1 MKTKMSI
8 YAIITQTTENVSK
21 KESTFS
27 TVQLVRPL
35 ISFNQGWRGGLRE
48 AKLPCKKFTL
58 IWEG

>member
-35 ISFNQGWRGGLRE
+35 ISFNQGWRGGLRG
-48 AKLPCKKFTL
+48 AKPPCQK
-58 IWEG
+58 G